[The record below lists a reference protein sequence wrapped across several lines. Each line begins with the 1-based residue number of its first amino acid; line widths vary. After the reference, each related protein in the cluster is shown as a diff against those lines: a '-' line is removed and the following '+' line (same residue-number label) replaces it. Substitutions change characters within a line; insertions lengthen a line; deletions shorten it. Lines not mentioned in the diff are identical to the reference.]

1 MEKPEYNFI
10 QKGVE
15 SGMDFAID
23 QSFYAKAKAMLDRM
37 EKNQKLQQVAS
48 ANGIDI
54 KNSAKLT
61 DATKNNISTSVI
73 ALLLAKHNNDPRY
86 GELVKYGMDHRKAKI
101 DLINAYKDQANQI
114 IARAKNNDFNTLSG
128 FAESA
133 TEVDSSAEKET
144 ESSSSDDDDED
155 HHYQESVLGIGAIM
169 SSLGVSTLSMITAAL
184 SVLIYGISSFLKPVS
199 KSKANTV
206 LKRLQ
211 KIPEDQRKDFS
222 IDVEL
227 KWKVGEFLSVED
239 ISDIIYDFEDLVNYT
254 IIEYEDTKMTDYKF
268 IMKWNDFD
276 MKYQKLFARVKHMK
290 IKPDQSDAKYKKT
303 LNYDEAVEYA
313 KKLQSIDLDKLEKTV
328 DRMKKHLKKINTIE
342 ANNRGMKNSYY
353 AKDIH
358 KYEINKTT
366 RDFTIK
372 KTCMDV
378 QRMII
383 PIISNYA
390 DYLNAIIKKETKKQT
405 TENNSN

>member
-10 QKGVE
+10 WKGE
-15 SGMDFAID
+15 SNMDFAID
-23 QSFYAKAKAMLDRM
+23 QSFYAKAKAMLDKL
-37 EKNQKLQQVAS
+37 EKNQKLQQIAS
-48 ANGIDI
+48 ANGIDV
-54 KNSAKLT
+54 KNSAKLNE
-61 DATKNNISTSVI
+61 ATKNNISTSVI
-73 ALLLAKHNNDPRY
+73 ALLLAKQNNDPRY
-86 GELVKYGMDHRKAKI
+86 GELVRYGMDHRKAKI
-101 DLINAYKDQANQI
+101 ELINAYKDQANQI

-128 FAESA
+128 FSESA
-133 TEVDSSAEKET
+133 DTIIESSSEDET
-144 ESSSSDDDDED
+144 ESSSDDDED
-155 HHYQESVLGIGAIM
+155 HHYQESVIGIGAIL
-169 SSLGVSTLSMITAAL
+169 SSLGVSSLSMITAAL
-184 SVLIYGISSFLKPVS
+184 SVLIYGLSNFLKPVT
-199 KSKANTV
+199 KTKANTV

-211 KIPEDQRKDFS
+211 KIPEDKRKDFS

-227 KWKVGEFLSVED
+227 KWKVGEFISVDD
-239 ISDIIYDFEDLVNYT
+239 ISKIIYDFEELVNYT
-254 IIEYEDTKMTDYKF
+254 IIEYNDKKMTDYKF

-290 IKPDQSDAKYKKT
+290 IKPDQSGAKYKKT

-313 KKLQSIDLDKLEKTV
+313 KKLNSIDLDKLEKTV
-328 DRMKKHLKKINTIE
+328 TKMKNHLKKINSIE
-342 ANNRGMKNSYY
+342 ANNRDMNNPYY

-390 DYLNAIIKKETKKQT
+390 DYLNAIIKKETNKQT
-405 TENNSN
+405 TANDGN

>member
-1 MEKPEYNFI
+1 
-10 QKGVE
+10 
-15 SGMDFAID
+15 MDFAID
-23 QSFYAKAKAMLDRM
+23 QSFYARAKAMLDKL
-37 EKNQKLQQVAS
+37 EKNQKLQQIAS
-48 ANGIDI
+48 ANGIDV
-54 KNSAKLT
+54 KNSAKLNE
-61 DATKNNISTSVI
+61 ATKNNISTSVI
-73 ALLLAKHNNDPRY
+73 ALLLAKQNNDPRY
-86 GELVKYGMDHRKAKI
+86 GELVKYGMEHRKAKI
-101 DLINAYKDQANQI
+101 ELINAYKDQANQI
-114 IARAKNNDFNTLSG
+114 IARAKTNDFNTLSG
-128 FAESA
+128 FSESS
-133 TEVDSSAEKET
+133 TIIESSSEDET
-144 ESSSSDDDDED
+144 ESSSSDDDED
-155 HHYQESVLGIGAIM
+155 HHYQESVLGIGTIM

-184 SVLIYGISSFLKPVS
+184 SVLIYGISSFLRPVS
-199 KSKANTV
+199 KTKVDSV
-206 LKRLQ
+206 LRRLQ
-211 KIPEDQRKDFS
+211 KIPEDKRKDFS

-227 KWKVGEFLSVED
+227 KWKIGEFISVDE

-254 IIEYEDTKMTDYKF
+254 IIEYKDKKMSDYKF

-276 MKYQKLFARVKHMK
+276 IKYQKLFARVKHMK
-290 IKPDQSDAKYKKT
+290 IKPDQSGAIYKKT

-313 KKLQSIDLDKLEKTV
+313 KRLKSVDLDRLQKTV
-328 DRMKKHLKKINTIE
+328 NRMKDHLKKINSIE
-342 ANNRGMKNSYY
+342 ANNRGMKNPYY

-405 TENNSN
+405 VENNGN